1 MRKGWTMMKRM
12 FPALALALALLAAWS
27 PASAATAR
35 WQVKP
40 GDGTRVEFVSKAPL
54 ETFTG
59 RTRQVSGACTCDIAR
74 LSGDV
79 ALEVAVDMASLD
91 TGLSKRNQHMR
102 DNHLETGRF
111 PQAWLRGG
119 AVRPKAASDLPVG
132 GAVAVEFTGELD
144 LHGVRRPVV
153 VPMTLSRPTADTI
166 VATAEFPV
174 RLADYGIARPQMLL
188 MKLAEEQV
196 VHVTITLERTP

>member
-1 MRKGWTMMKRM
+1 MMKRM
-12 FPALALALALLAAWS
+12 FLAMSVALAVLAVWA
-27 PASAATAR
+27 PTQAATAR

-59 RTRQVSGACTCDIAR
+59 RTKLVSGACTCDIAR
-74 LSGDV
+74 LVGDIT
-79 ALEVAVDMASLD
+79 LEVAVDMASFD

-102 DNHLETGRF
+102 ENHLHTDRF

-119 AVRPKAASDLPVG
+119 VLKAMAVSDLPVG
-132 GAVAVEFTGELD
+132 GAVSVEFSGELD

-153 VPMTLSRPTADTI
+153 VPLELSRPTEGTI
-166 VATAEFPV
+166 VVRGEFPV
-174 RLADYGIARPQMLL
+174 RLADYGIPRPQMLL
-188 MKLAEEQV
+188 MKLAEEQRV
-196 VHVTITLERTP
+196 RVSLTLERTP